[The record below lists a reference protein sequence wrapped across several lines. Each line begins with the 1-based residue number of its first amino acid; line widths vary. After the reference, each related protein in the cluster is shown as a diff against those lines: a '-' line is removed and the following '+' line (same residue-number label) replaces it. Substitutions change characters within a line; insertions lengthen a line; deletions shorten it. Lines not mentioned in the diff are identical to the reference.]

1 MDTPFPYPYAQSVML
16 MVCLYTIL
24 APFLVCQIVNS
35 DIHALVPYLLC
46 CALTFC
52 SAYADAAWAIFIT
65 FIAVGSY
72 TTLNEVRLRQPLLLS
87 NHRDMIINR
96 CSCWVDNSAM
106 IMATESDDR

>member
-1 MDTPFPYPYAQSVML
+1 VDTPFPYPYAQSVML

-35 DIHALVPYLLC
+35 ARPHRLSCLC

-72 TTLNEVRLRQPLLLS
+72 TPLNEVRLRTRS
-87 NHRDMIINR
+87 
-96 CSCWVDNSAM
+96 
-106 IMATESDDR
+106 

>member
-1 MDTPFPYPYAQSVML
+1 MVAAARSPLRCAADSQLLCFRSWSQCKKIVDTPFPYPYAQSVML

-46 CALTFC
+46 CALTR
-52 SAYADAAWAIFIT
+52 SLYADAAWAIFIT

-72 TTLNEVRLRQPLLLS
+72 TTLNEVRLRTRS
-87 NHRDMIINR
+87 
-96 CSCWVDNSAM
+96 
-106 IMATESDDR
+106 